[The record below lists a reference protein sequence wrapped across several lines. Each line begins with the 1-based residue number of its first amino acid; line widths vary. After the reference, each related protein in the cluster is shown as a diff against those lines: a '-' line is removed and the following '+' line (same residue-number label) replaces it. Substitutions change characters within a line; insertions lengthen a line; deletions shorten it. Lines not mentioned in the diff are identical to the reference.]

1 MGSNKLKYG
10 DDILLFG
17 GASLSYS
24 PPAPSLPSHTVRCKF
39 TEGYTP
45 TMGDSRTLVDATENI
60 WDIYK
65 ASDDWSYLLSGINA
79 LTEVVDFNAE
89 GITSTRA
96 MCYGSRYLTS
106 FRAYNTDSVT
116 DMESMF
122 LTCTSL
128 TYVDPG
134 NPHPEGVKAR
144 QLFSG
149 TAITHAPQMDLSR
162 ITHGNYL
169 FDGCRNLVSL
179 PAYNF
184 DSLVNGDN
192 MFSGCIRLE
201 HIPQFS
207 MPELATAYWMF
218 YNLRSLRE
226 LPVLSL
232 PDIAVV
238 DYMFNGCVNVE
249 SGITAMYEYL
259 SSATYMRSH
268 TWCFH
273 NCGVDTVSGAAELEL
288 IPNDW
293 K

>member
-1 MGSNKLKYG
+1 MGSDKLKYG
-10 DDILLFG
+10 DGLLLFG
-17 GASLSYS
+17 GASLSYT
-24 PPAPSLPSHTVRCKF
+24 PPVPSLPSHTVRCKF
-39 TEGYTP
+39 AEGYTP
-45 TMGDSRTLVDATENI
+45 TMGDLQTLVDAGENI

-65 ASDDWSYLLSGINA
+65 AGDDWGYLLSGIDA

-89 GITSTRA
+89 GVTSTHA

-122 LTCTSL
+122 LSCESL
-128 TYVDPG
+128 SYVDPG
-134 NPHPEGVKAR
+134 NPHPEGLRAR

-169 FDGCRNLVSL
+169 FDGCRHLVSL
-179 PAYNF
+179 PEYNF
-184 DSLVNGDN
+184 ESLVNGDN
-192 MFSGCIRLE
+192 MFSGCISLE

-207 MPELATAYWMF
+207 MPNLATADFMF
-218 YNLRSLRE
+218 YNLQSLRE

-273 NCGVDTVSGAAELEL
+273 NCGANTASGAAELEL

>member
-10 DDILLFG
+10 NDILLFG

-24 PPAPSLPSHTVRCKF
+24 PPVPSLPSHTVRCKF

-45 TMGDSRTLVDATENI
+45 TMGDSQTLVDADENI

-65 ASDDWSYLLSGINA
+65 AGDDWSYLLSGINA

-89 GITSTRA
+89 GITSTNA

-106 FRAYNTDSVT
+106 FKAYNTDSVT
-116 DMESMF
+116 NMESMF
-122 LTCTSL
+122 LTCESL
-128 TYVDPG
+128 AYVDLG
-134 NPHPEGVKAR
+134 NPHPEGLRAR

-149 TAITHAPQMDLSR
+149 TAITHAPQMDFSR
-162 ITHGNYL
+162 ITQGDYL
-169 FDGCRNLVSL
+169 FGGCRQLVSL
-179 PAYNF
+179 PEYNF
-184 DSLVNGDN
+184 DSLVSGYN
-192 MFSGCIRLE
+192 MFAGCIRLE

-207 MPELATAYWMF
+207 MPNLANATWMF
-218 YNLRSLRE
+218 YNLQSLRE

-232 PDIAVV
+232 PNISRV

-249 SGITAMYEYL
+249 SGITAMYGYL

-268 TWCFH
+268 TWCFR
-273 NCGVDTVSGAAELEL
+273 NCGVNTESGAAELEG